1 MYTDYY
7 LKFDSEAE
15 AKAVLYRWE
24 YPAPAPF
31 DVEAA
36 EQAAEETGRQ
46 VIEVEREP
54 YEVANYDAIDM
65 IGVIYKPTGQIIN
78 TTEGDVLEMAPVE
91 GYHVNVRVLKE
102 APELEAYRVHPVTP
116 QRVWF

>member
-1 MYTDYY
+1 MYIDYC

-15 AKAVLYRWE
+15 AKAVLYRIE
-24 YPAPAPF
+24 GA
-31 DVEAA
+31 VEADP
-36 EQAAEETGRQ
+36 ENG
-46 VIEVEREP
+46 VEAQEG

-65 IGVIYKPTGQIIN
+65 IGVICKPTGQIIN
-78 TTEGDVLEMAPVE
+78 TTEGDVPEMAPVD

>member
-15 AKAVLYRWE
+15 ARAVLYRIE
-24 YPAPAPF
+24 GA
-31 DVEAA
+31 VEADP
-36 EQAAEETGRQ
+36 ENG
-46 VIEVEREP
+46 VEAQEG

-65 IGVIYKPTGQIIN
+65 IGVICKPTGQIIN
-78 TTEGDVLEMAPVE
+78 TTEGEVPEMAPVE
-91 GYHVNVRVLKE
+91 GYHANVRVLKE

-116 QRVWF
+116 VRVWF

>member
-1 MYTDYY
+1 MYIDYC
-7 LKFDSEAE
+7 LKFDSEAD

-54 YEVANYDAIDM
+54 YEVAKYLAIDL
-65 IGVIYKPTGQIIN
+65 IGTIYKPTGKMLKSD
-78 TTEGDVLEMAPVE
+78 EGDVPEMAPLE
-91 GYHVNVRVLKE
+91 GYHANVRLLND
-102 APELEAYRVHPVTP
+102 APELESYRVHPVTP
-116 QRVWF
+116 VRVWA

>member
-15 AKAVLYRWE
+15 ARAVLYRIE
-24 YPAPAPF
+24 GA
-31 DVEAA
+31 VEADP
-36 EQAAEETGRQ
+36 ENG
-46 VIEVEREP
+46 VEAQEG

-65 IGVIYKPTGQIIN
+65 IGVICKPTGQIIN

-91 GYHVNVRVLKE
+91 GYHANVRVLKE
-102 APELEAYRVHPVTP
+102 APELEAYRVFPVTP
-116 QRVWF
+116 VRVWF